1 MAYKAQ
7 IKKALNKKNLKH
19 KYVSKSIKKKIII
32 VQLTRFGGKTINY
45 FIKQTNKRRKSKI
58 KSLNICFE

>member
-19 KYVSKSIKKKIII
+19 KYVSKSIKKKNYCIIDP
-32 VQLTRFGGKTINY
+32 FWW
-45 FIKQTNKRRKSKI
+45 
-58 KSLNICFE
+58 